1 LIGASFGSPLT
12 EMPMAGKRYV
22 VSSSS
27 FKSQPS
33 WRVLS

>member
-1 LIGASFGSPLT
+1 LMGASFGSSLT

-27 FKSQPS
+27 FKIQPS